1 MESVQRRAQ
10 LLRRGVQLEYLT
22 LAWNVA
28 GTALLTSAALWAR
41 SVALVGFGLDSLI
54 EIFASLVVVWQLK
67 GAPANVYAVRER
79 EGLRMIGWS
88 FLALVV
94 YVLWQA
100 LYVLAEQVHPGTSE
114 LGLVWL
120 GATVAV
126 MLLLAWGKHT
136 TGREL
141 DSAVLNTEA
150 RVTFVDG
157 CLALVILVGVALN
170 ALVGWWWA
178 DPIAALIMVPL
189 IAKEGWD
196 ALLRCPA

>member
-28 GTALLTSAALWAR
+28 GTALLISAALWAR

-67 GAPANVYAVRER
+67 GATANVYAVRER

-157 CLALVILVGVALN
+157 CLALVILMGVALN

>member
-1 MESVQRRAQ
+1 
-10 LLRRGVQLEYLT
+10 VQLEYLT

-28 GTALLTSAALWAR
+28 GTALLISAALWAR

-67 GAPANVYAVRER
+67 GATANVYAVRER

-126 MLLLAWGKHT
+126 MLLLAWG
-136 TGREL
+136 RCEL
-141 DSAVLNTEA
+141 
-150 RVTFVDG
+150 R
-157 CLALVILVGVALN
+157 
-170 ALVGWWWA
+170 
-178 DPIAALIMVPL
+178 
-189 IAKEGWD
+189 
-196 ALLRCPA
+196 

>member
-1 MESVQRRAQ
+1 
-10 LLRRGVQLEYLT
+10 
-22 LAWNVA
+22 
-28 GTALLTSAALWAR
+28 
-41 SVALVGFGLDSLI
+41 
-54 EIFASLVVVWQLK
+54 
-67 GAPANVYAVRER
+67 VYAVRER